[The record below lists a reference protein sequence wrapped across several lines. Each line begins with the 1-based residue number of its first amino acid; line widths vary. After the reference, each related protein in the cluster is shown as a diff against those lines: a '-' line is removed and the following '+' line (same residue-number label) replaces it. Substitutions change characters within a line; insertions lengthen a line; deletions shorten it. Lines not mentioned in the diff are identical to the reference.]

1 MIFITTQEVD
11 AILGSTWT
19 TDENKADAVLKAN
32 TWLSAKKFCS
42 GITPTIAS
50 DIKTAGAYLA
60 KLSANGQLYVTTTDG
75 TVTEKTVKA
84 DTVQVTKKYAE
95 GQEKGKS
102 ADMQFIEDLLKNYL
116 CGGVGAINA
125 WVCK

>member
-1 MIFITTQEVD
+1 MIFITAQEVD

-19 TDENKADAVLKAN
+19 TEENKADAVLKAN
-32 TWLSAKKFCS
+32 TWLSAKRFCS
-42 GITPTIAS
+42 GIMPTISS
-50 DIKTAGAYLA
+50 DIKTAAAYLA
-60 KLSANGQLYVTTTDG
+60 KLSANDQLYVTTTDG
-75 TVTEKTVKA
+75 VVTEKSVKA
-84 DTVQVTKKYAE
+84 DTVAVTKKYAE

-125 WVCK
+125 WVVK

>member
-11 AILGSTWT
+11 AILGSAWT
-19 TDENKADAVLKAN
+19 TEENKADAVLKAN

-60 KLSANGQLYVTTTDG
+60 KLSANDQLYVTTTDG
-75 TVTEKTVKA
+75 VVTEKTVKA
-84 DTVQVTKKYAE
+84 DTVQVQKKYAE

-116 CGGVGAINA
+116 CGGIGAINA
-125 WVCK
+125 WVVK

>member
-1 MIFITTQEVD
+1 MIFIAVEEVD

-19 TDENKADAVLKAN
+19 ANENKADAVLKAN
-32 TWLSAKKFCS
+32 TWLSAKRFCS
-42 GITPTIAS
+42 GITPTISS
-50 DIKTAGAYLA
+50 DIKTAAAYLA
-60 KLSANGQLYVTTTDG
+60 KLSTNGQLYVTTTDG
-75 TVTEKTVKA
+75 VVTEKRVKA
-84 DTVQVTKKYAE
+84 DTVEVQKKYAE

-125 WVCK
+125 WVVK